1 MAHATSRLQRA
12 NRQQLEMAV
21 ANGRQR
27 RRRAAAARR
36 TEHRPRR
43 WAHVREQRV
52 VRDATPAVEVAG
64 SKGPVQLGKKFR
76 LLGREDRGDSPGIG

>member
-1 MAHATSRLQRA
+1 MGA
-12 NRQQLEMAV
+12 
-21 ANGRQR
+21 
-27 RRRAAAARR
+27 
-36 TEHRPRR
+36 HRPKVVVHHDSTAANPACYRLELFDDPR
-43 WAHVREQRV
+43 ELRLFKAAHVLEQRV